1 MQGQNFNKQQDYSL
15 LFEGDRKLRTL
26 VENLPG
32 IVFKCK
38 NDPKRTMLY
47 ISEECQW
54 VTGHKP
60 EAFCAIDGVSWT
72 DIIHPLDLGNVQ
84 NTIQKALDNKTKF
97 RHTYR
102 VLDKNQRVHWVNET
116 GVAIQNKKGT
126 IFLEGYIQDITEQ
139 ITGGKI
145 NIIRDRALDEVQNGV
160 IISNA
165 QLEGFPI
172 IYVNKAFERI
182 TGYTHD
188 EVIGRKCNFLQND
201 DRDQREI
208 FDMREA
214 LKSKSPCRVEIRNYR
229 KDGSMFWNQLSITPI
244 RNETGEVTHFIGVQ
258 NDITEKKNLEFIRKI
273 KNEVLE
279 MIIEKRNL
287 TQIFDRM
294 KSVLEQQL
302 NVGIITIAAYDQRE
316 QKLQRI
322 SGVSASMPF
331 EQALDQIISESASC
345 TALRA
350 VQSKKKEVVPDIFKE
365 PSWSKYWDVLK
376 QSGIQ
381 WTCSY
386 PLMDAENNVLGILSI
401 FHPYPFRPDSK
412 IGKLVE
418 EMANLAS
425 LAIAKKRVQENLIL
439 SRKQLERYSKELE
452 KKVSRRNKDLKKT
465 LKKLTETNFDLITQ
479 IAETKM
485 AEEQLEIHETI
496 LLNIAQNFPKGSI
509 LLVDQKMEITFF
521 KGTAF
526 KHLQDQLETNK
537 ALRINDLR
545 GISKKNRSLLQQH
558 IDQTLKGKHLSFD
571 FEDAMDSYMVNTTPL
586 FKENG
591 EASLALLVLFNIS
604 ERKRNEETVQDNLRK
619 EIELSELKS
628 RFISTASHEF
638 RTPLSI
644 ILSSASL
651 IEKLDTPEKVER
663 RMFHLERIK
672 SNVQHLTDLLNDFLS
687 LTKLEEGAT
696 RATPKNFDLLEL
708 SKTLLEEVGIDKKKG
723 QTLELECNVTKLE
736 VYLDPKLIRYIVLN
750 LLSNAIK
757 YSNEGQPILLQIY
770 GKDEKTI
777 IRVRDQGIGIPE
789 EEKQY
794 IFKRFY
800 RARNSLEIA
809 GTGLG
814 LHIIK
819 SYTELM
825 EGSLRFE
832 SEENRGSSFELELP
846 KNMKKNEKGTNHR
859 R

>member
-1 MQGQNFNKQQDYSL
+1 MQPQNFNKEHDHSL
-15 LFEGDRKLRTL
+15 LFEGNRRLRTL

-32 IVFKCK
+32 IVFRCK
-38 NDPKRTMLY
+38 NDKDWTMQF
-47 ISEECQW
+47 ISKECLW
-54 VTGHKP
+54 ITGYSP
-60 EAFCAIDGVSWT
+60 EDFCAPDKITWAS
-72 DIIHPLDLGNVQ
+72 IIHPLDRENVW
-84 NTIQKALDNKTKF
+84 NIIQKSVKQKEKF
-97 RHTYR
+97 HLTYR
-102 VLDKNQRVHWVNET
+102 ILDSEQKIHWVNEM
-116 GVAIQNKKGT
+116 GIAVQNKKGT

-172 IYVNKAFERI
+172 IYVNKAFESI

-208 FDMREA
+208 IDIREA

-258 NDITEKKNLEFIRKI
+258 NDITEKKNLEFIRKT

-279 MIIEKRNL
+279 MILEKRSL

-302 NVGIITIAAYDQRE
+302 SVGIITIAEYDERE

-322 SGVSASMPF
+322 SGRSASMLF
-331 EQALDQIISESASC
+331 EQTLDKITSESASC
-345 TALRA
+345 ISLRA
-350 VQSKKKEVVPDIFKE
+350 IQSKKREVVPDIFKE
-365 PSWSKYWDVLK
+365 PTWSKYRDVLK
-376 QSGIQ
+376 HSGIQ
-381 WTCSY
+381 WTCFY
-386 PLMDAENNVLGILSI
+386 PLLDAENNVLGILSI
-401 FHPYPFRPDSK
+401 FRQGPFRTGSK
-412 IGKLVE
+412 MGKLIE
-418 EMANLAS
+418 EMANLAG
-425 LAIAKKRVQENLIL
+425 LAIEKKRVQENLIL

-452 KKVSRRNKDLKKT
+452 KKVLRRNKDLKKT

-485 AEEQLEIHETI
+485 AEEKLEIHETI

-521 KGTAF
+521 EGTAF
-526 KHLQDQLETNK
+526 KHLQDQIETNE
-537 ALRINDLR
+537 AFRIHDLK
-545 GISKKNRSLLQQH
+545 GISQKNRSLLQQH

-604 ERKRNEETVQDNLRK
+604 ERKRNEKTIQDNLIK

-651 IEKLDTPEKVER
+651 IEKLDTPEKIER

-696 RATPKNFDLLEL
+696 RATPKYFNLLEL

-770 GKDEKTI
+770 GKDQKVI

-794 IFKRFY
+794 IFKRFF

-825 EGSLRFE
+825 EGALRFE

-846 KNMKKNEKGTNHR
+846 KNMKKNEKGTYYR
-859 R
+859 

>member
-1 MQGQNFNKQQDYSL
+1 MQPQNFNKEHDHSL
-15 LFEGDRKLRTL
+15 LFEGNRRLRTL

-32 IVFKCK
+32 IVFRCK
-38 NDPKRTMLY
+38 NDKDWTMQF
-47 ISEECQW
+47 ISKECLW
-54 VTGHKP
+54 ITGYSP
-60 EAFCAIDGVSWT
+60 EDFCAPDKITWAS
-72 DIIHPLDLGNVQ
+72 IIHPLDCENVW
-84 NTIQKALDNKTKF
+84 NIIQKSVKQKEKF
-97 RHTYR
+97 HLTYR
-102 VLDKNQRVHWVNET
+102 ILDSEQKIHWVNEM
-116 GVAIQNKKGT
+116 GIAVQNKKGT

-172 IYVNKAFERI
+172 IYVNKAFESI

-208 FDMREA
+208 IDIREA

-258 NDITEKKNLEFIRKI
+258 NDITEKKNLEFIRKT

-279 MIIEKRNL
+279 MILEKRSL

-302 NVGIITIAAYDQRE
+302 SVGIITIAEYDERE

-322 SGVSASMPF
+322 SGRSASMLF
-331 EQALDQIISESASC
+331 EQTLDKITSESASC
-345 TALRA
+345 ISLRA
-350 VQSKKKEVVPDIFKE
+350 IQSKKREVVPDIFKE
-365 PSWSKYWDVLK
+365 PTWSKYRDVLK
-376 QSGIQ
+376 HSGIQ
-381 WTCSY
+381 WTCFY
-386 PLMDAENNVLGILSI
+386 PLLDAENNVLGILSI
-401 FHPYPFRPDSK
+401 FRQGPFRTGSK
-412 IGKLVE
+412 MGKLIE
-418 EMANLAS
+418 EMANLAG
-425 LAIAKKRVQENLIL
+425 LAIEKKRVQENLIL

-452 KKVSRRNKDLKKT
+452 KKVLRRNKDLKKT

-485 AEEQLEIHETI
+485 AEEKLEIHETI

-521 KGTAF
+521 EGTAF
-526 KHLQDQLETNK
+526 KHLQDQIETNE
-537 ALRINDLR
+537 ALRIHDLK
-545 GISKKNRSLLQQH
+545 GISQKNRSLLQQH

-604 ERKRNEETVQDNLRK
+604 ERKRNEKTIQDNLIK

-651 IEKLDTPEKVER
+651 IEKLDTPEKIER

-696 RATPKNFDLLEL
+696 RATPKYFNLLEL

-770 GKDEKTI
+770 GKDQKVI

-794 IFKRFY
+794 IFKRFF

-825 EGSLRFE
+825 EGALRFE

-846 KNMKKNEKGTNHR
+846 KNMKKNEKGTYYR
-859 R
+859 